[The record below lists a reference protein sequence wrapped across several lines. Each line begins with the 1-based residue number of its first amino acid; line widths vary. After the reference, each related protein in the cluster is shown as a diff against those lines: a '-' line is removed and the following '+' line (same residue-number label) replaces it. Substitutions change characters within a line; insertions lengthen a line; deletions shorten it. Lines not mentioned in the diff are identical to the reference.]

1 MIGILIAILLAA
13 LVYWVCVM
21 LGLATHRDLDRRLD
35 RVGHPLARVRVD
47 PALGGRADE
56 LRVLLLHHRDDRT
69 ARVLGD
75 LLDQAE
81 RIVVVLV
88 DDDDREIR
96 VVARDDLGSLLH
108 SHGELGDLV
117 AQIADERRRD
127 TQRTFILV
135 GEQHL
140 HATQVAVV
148 IAVLGHASKALSGSL
163 PCARRTLGCDI
174 PAYPPA
180 G

>member
-1 MIGILIAILLAA
+1 
-13 LVYWVCVM
+13 M
-21 LGLATHRDLDRRLD
+21 LGVAAHRDLDRRLD

-56 LRVLLLHHRDDRT
+56 LRVLVLHHRDDRP

-75 LLDQAE
+75 LLDQVE
-81 RIVVVLV
+81 RIAVVLV

-96 VVARDDLGSLLH
+96 VVARDDLGRLLN
-108 SHGELGDLV
+108 SDGELGDLV
-117 AQIADERRRD
+117 AEIADERRRD
-127 TQRTFILV
+127 AQCTLILI

-140 HATQVAVV
+140 HAMQVAVV

-163 PCARRTLGCDI
+163 PCPMWALGCDI